1 MQHLPRPTTIFST
14 RTLDIIGNRNLA
26 DSNFIQL
33 KIQALLV
40 RLTKIKPRVSA
51 WGMRDYSN
59 SHSIAN
65 GIQDA
70 TRRARATGKQAL
82 FFLN

>member
-14 RTLDIIGNRNLA
+14 RTLDIIGNRNLS

-40 RLTKIKPRVSA
+40 RLTKINPEVSA
-51 WGMRDYSN
+51 WPVGDYSN
-59 SHSIAN
+59 SHRIAN

-70 TRRARATGKQAL
+70 TRRARATGKQAF